1 MIQYDTPALKHIE
14 EEIKLT
20 YDGWDGD
27 DYTRSKGLLR
37 ARRSILNEQALSHQV
52 ELLPNIIAFNDAL
65 NDALKQMY
73 DHAHQLYEQIVTIQP
88 GIEIE
93 AKCLLSNK
101 YPPLHPY
108 KPDYIHDIWEAL
120 CDTGWNPLYGTG
132 VTHSLEFPRDLGV
145 PFESF
150 IGMDCPS
157 PNWNEGLDQELT
169 KDLHLINAFHNLFDH
184 TNFALTD
191 FIFVRD
197 FVETIDV
204 IIEQDIIN

>member
-1 MIQYDTPALKHIE
+1 MIQYDTPALKRIE

-27 DYTRSKGLLR
+27 DYTMSKGLLR
-37 ARRSILNEQALSHQV
+37 ARKNILNEQALMHEA
-52 ELLPNIIAFNDAL
+52 ELLPDIIAFNDAL
-65 NDALKQMY
+65 KDALKRMY
-73 DHAHQLYEQIVTIQP
+73 DHAHQLYEQIVTLQP
-88 GIEIE
+88 SIKLE
-93 AKCLLSNK
+93 AKCLLSSK
-101 YPPLHPY
+101 YSPLHPY
-108 KPDYIHDIWEAL
+108 KPDYIQDIWDAL

-145 PFESF
+145 SFESF
-150 IGMDCPS
+150 IGMDCPP
-157 PNWNEGLDQELT
+157 PNWNEGLEQELT

-204 IIEQDIIN
+204 NIEHDIIN